1 MTVRA
6 AALPDLMLLAVAAIW
21 GSSYGVA
28 KSALVVYPVLGLL
41 ALRFGITFAVLLPAL
56 RHLRHADRR
65 TWRGLFGTGALLLG
79 IFLCETFGLLLTQ
92 ATNAAL
98 LISLCVV
105 FTSGVEWLLLGRR
118 PTRTEWIAVVLS
130 LIGALLLSGARGFE
144 LNGGDVLILA
154 AALLRALN
162 VCVTKRVM
170 NATSDLPALSVTA
183 VQSGVVAG
191 GSLVAALAF
200 APSQWQP
207 LPSFGGHPLFWG
219 CLFYLVLACTLF
231 AFFAQNHAI
240 GLRSPTRVALLMGSE
255 PIFGALFAMAW
266 LDESM
271 SLAGWVGG
279 GLIVASAWM
288 ASMPSG
294 RGAPRVRRP
303 ERSDAAPAC
312 PGPH

>member
-1 MTVRA
+1 MNLRA
-6 AALPDLMLLAVAAIW
+6 TLPDLMLLAVAAVW
-21 GSSYGVA
+21 GSSYGIA
-28 KSALVVYPVLGLL
+28 KSSLAVYPALGLL

-56 RHLRHADRR
+56 RPLRHAGWR
-65 TWRGLFGTGALLLG
+65 TWRHLTGTGALLLG

-92 ATNAAL
+92 ATHAAL

-105 FTSGVEWLLLGRR
+105 FTPCVEWLLLGRR
-118 PTRTEWIAVVLS
+118 PVRAEWTAVLLS
-130 LIGALLLSGARGFE
+130 LIGALLLSGTQGFE
-144 LNGGDVLILA
+144 LNRGDGLILA

-170 NATSDLPALSVTA
+170 IATPNLPVLSVTV

-191 GSLVAALAF
+191 GSLIAALAF

-207 LPSFGGHPLFWG
+207 LPSFEARPEFWA
-219 CLFYLVLACTLF
+219 CVLYLVVACTLF

-240 GLRSPTRVALLMGSE
+240 RLRSPTRVALLMGSE

-266 LDESM
+266 LGESM
-271 SLAGWVGG
+271 SMAGWAGG
-279 GLIVASAWM
+279 GLIVISAWM

-294 RGAPRVRRP
+294 RDRPSVRRQAQP
-303 ERSDAAPAC
+303 DAAPAC
-312 PGPH
+312 PDPR